1 VEPTEK
7 LPMTTMACHKI
18 HIFAEDEM
26 TFKAPIF
33 DPEQFNKYG
42 QAAEIVKLHIRMLAV
57 TDDFTDTMPS
67 HHNFVKSAT
76 ESEDPPL
83 NVSRSK
89 GDQGTQLE
97 ALTEG
102 KDSDARQDEGVH
114 DDRHQKF
121 TAPSHEITSPIDAAH
136 KSIAMGEQN
145 HRVKTCFIM
154 FDEAHKGD
162 VSKLYS
168 ETGDDNE
175 SSKRATEMI
184 IMMHSTDTLKSAYS
198 LRATVNTDDMR
209 GIGSSKSCRQ
219 QAAAV
224 PQGTGG

>member
-42 QAAEIVKLHIRMLAV
+42 QAAGIVELHIRMIIVTNDLA
-57 TDDFTDTMPS
+57 DMMPS
-67 HHNFVKSAT
+67 HHNLVKSAT

-89 GDQGTQLE
+89 EDQGRQLE

-102 KDSDARQDEGVH
+102 RDSDARQDKGVH
-114 DDRHQKF
+114 NDRHQQF
-121 TAPSHEITSPIDAAH
+121 TSPIDTAH
-136 KSIAMGEQN
+136 KNI
-145 HRVKTCFIM
+145 VKIK
-154 FDEAHKGD
+154 E
-162 VSKLYS
+162 
-168 ETGDDNE
+168 
-175 SSKRATEMI
+175 
-184 IMMHSTDTLKSAYS
+184 
-198 LRATVNTDDMR
+198 
-209 GIGSSKSCRQ
+209 
-219 QAAAV
+219 
-224 PQGTGG
+224 